1 MTNLMNYKG
10 YIGTIE
16 YTEEDGVLFGKLAG
30 IRDSVSYHADSIHE
44 LKKVFEESVDDYLEF
59 CRADGKE
66 PNKTSKE
73 MLQEEMLEKFASI
86 MKDYIAM

>member
-10 YIGTIE
+10 YLGTVE

-30 IRDSVSYHADSIHE
+30 IRDLVSYHADSIQE

-59 CRADGKE
+59 CRADGRE

-73 MLQEEMLEKFASI
+73 KLQEELTERYEKNI
-86 MKDYIAM
+86 KEYIAI